1 MSAPMRTKTKQQI
14 IALSPGKLWNMVH
27 QLRLHPRT
35 LTQPEITFA
44 NKLIKVVE
52 EQAWKESLEVRDR
65 LLDIAQEARKM
76 YRPPNFMF
84 TNGDNETEGKEVVL
98 RSEAKQSAGTSS
110 SPGSSERQQYGPDRI
125 ASRPSPSTVHID
137 PNGGPQRQP
146 GCTPH
151 IVEDGATFNA
161 YHGMDGHSQSVDNPS
176 TTSYFTSNAPI
187 YNQNINSGSGQQNIK
202 VFGMFEPPATG
213 ATPSGYEIP
222 VKPEHHTQ
230 RDNGQQRLFTNN
242 PVTNSTA
249 GNGKPGGHS
258 QTLKIPHG
266 LTHMRVTA
274 PIYNQN
280 HNTGSG
286 QQNIDVI
293 GKMAF
298 EKTARPVAPAQ
309 QLPRREPSPQGPV
322 ITIKQTLDARAP
334 AEGDLGIERREP
346 ATNQPP
352 LQEKSPRRRSRSPRR
367 VGEQGRSGSRDG
379 FRDRSYGFGGARR
392 D

>member
-1 MSAPMRTKTKQQI
+1 MSTPLRTKTKQQI

-84 TNGDNETEGKEVVL
+84 TNEDNEAEGKVVVL
-98 RSEAKQSAGTSS
+98 RSGAKQSAGTSS
-110 SPGSSERQQYGPDRI
+110 APVLLKWQQSEPDRQV
-125 ASRPSPSTVHID
+125 PPSTVHMD
-137 PNGGPQRQP
+137 LNGGAQGQP
-146 GCTPH
+146 GRIPH
-151 IVEDGATFNA
+151 IVEDDATFNA
-161 YHGMDGHSQSVDNPS
+161 YHGMDGHSQSINNPS

-187 YNQNINSGSGQQNIK
+187 YSQNINSGSGQQNIK
-202 VFGMFEPPATG
+202 VYGIFEPPATG
-213 ATPSGYEIP
+213 ATPTGYETP
-222 VKPEHHTQ
+222 MKPEHRAQ
-230 RDNGQQRLFTNN
+230 QDSGQQRLFTNN

-249 GNGKPGGHS
+249 GDGKPGRHS
-258 QTLKIPHG
+258 QTLKMPHG
-266 LTHMRVTA
+266 LTHMHVTA

-298 EKTARPVAPAQ
+298 EKTARPPAPAQ
-309 QLPRREPSPQGPV
+309 EPPRREPSPQGPV
-322 ITIKQTLDARAP
+322 ITIKQTLDARTP
-334 AEGDLGIERREP
+334 ADDELGIKCREP
-346 ATNQPP
+346 ASNQPS
-352 LQEKSPRRRSRSPRR
+352 LQEKSARRRSRSPRR
-367 VGEQGRSGSRDG
+367 VGEHGRSDSRDG

>member
-1 MSAPMRTKTKQQI
+1 MSTPLRTKTKQQI
-14 IALSPGKLWNMVH
+14 IALSPGKLRNMVQ

-65 LLDIAQEARKM
+65 LLYITQEARKM
-76 YRPPNFMF
+76 YNLPNFMF
-84 TNGDNETEGKEVVL
+84 TNGGNEAEGKEVAL
-98 RSEAKQSAGTSS
+98 QSEAKQSAGTSS
-110 SPGSSERQQYGPDRI
+110 APVPSKWQQSEPDRQV
-125 ASRPSPSTVHID
+125 PPSTVRMD
-137 PNGGPQRQP
+137 QNGGAQGQP
-146 GCTPH
+146 GRTPYT
-151 IVEDGATFNA
+151 VEYDATFNA
-161 YHGMDGHSQSVDNPS
+161 YHGMDGHSQSIDNPS

-202 VFGMFEPPATG
+202 VYGMFEPPATG
-213 ATPSGYEIP
+213 ATPTGYEIP
-222 VKPEHHTQ
+222 MKPEHHAQ
-230 RDNGQQRLFTNN
+230 RDSGQQRLFINN
-242 PVTNSTA
+242 PVTNITT
-249 GNGKPGGHS
+249 GDGKPGSHS
-258 QTLKIPHG
+258 QTLKLPHG

-309 QLPRREPSPQGPV
+309 EPPRREPSPQGPV
-322 ITIKQTLDARAP
+322 ITIK
-334 AEGDLGIERREP
+334 RREP

-367 VGEQGRSGSRDG
+367 AGEHGRSGSRG
-379 FRDRSYGFGGARR
+379 EFRD
-392 D
+392 